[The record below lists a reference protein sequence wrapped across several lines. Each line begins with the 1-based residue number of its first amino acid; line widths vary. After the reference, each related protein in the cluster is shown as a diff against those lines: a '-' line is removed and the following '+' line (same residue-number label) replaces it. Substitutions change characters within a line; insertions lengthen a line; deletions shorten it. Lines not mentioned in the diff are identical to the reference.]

1 MPSPFPGMDPWL
13 ELSGVFPDLH
23 NSLITYLREA
33 INAALP
39 AGYVATTSNRVWID
53 TVLRREPD
61 VSVFGADSPP
71 TNGYHATEHFAEA
84 GMVAVAIDPV
94 SEPWEEP
101 YLEIVSNDGDRL
113 VTAIEVLSLSNKK
126 PGDSGRSSYLQ
137 KQNEFRRG
145 GVNLVEIDLLRSGTH
160 TTVVSLERLRKLVPT
175 YDYHICVTAVGDPNH
190 CQVKGFRMMDR
201 LPAIHVPLDPG
212 IRPVIVE
219 LQPILDRVYDTGKY
233 RRLAKYDRKTPE
245 PALTPE
251 QQQWADNILKGSS

>member
-39 AGYVATTSNRVWID
+39 AGYVATTSNRVW
-53 TVLRREPD
+53 
-61 VSVFGADSPP
+61 
-71 TNGYHATEHFAEA
+71 
-84 GMVAVAIDPV
+84 IDPV

-145 GVNLVEIDLLRSGTH
+145 GVNLVEIDLLRGGTH

-190 CQVKGFRMMDR
+190 CQVRGFRMMDR

-219 LQPILDRVYDTGKY
+219 LQPILDRIYDTGKY

-245 PALTPE
+245 PTLTPE